1 MIQITKR
8 FAYVMLALIALL
20 FIFSFVKACSPP
32 EPKLVKVM
40 VPEVR
45 GTFAPQKPVNHPM
58 AIYPI
63 LTNNVKPKKV
73 DTSSNLVDT
82 SNKDNLKKLVAENEA
97 LKLAFAKET
106 DSLKKLLAYEKA
118 VQLNN
123 FSTKFEDENMELN
136 IDGVVQGEVKEIT
149 PSYKLKERKLDVPVK
164 LKETVLRVY
173 VGGEVGV
180 QTSLEM
186 NKLPLKAN
194 LMIQNRK
201 GNIWTGS
208 YDNNG
213 IAWIG
218 FNKSIFKIER

>member
-1 MIQITKR
+1 MIQSKQIDWVKLAYLAFAVLFAVLWLRGCEGTKPQI
-8 FAYVMLALIALL
+8 VT
-20 FIFSFVKACSPP
+20 VT
-32 EPKLVKVM
+32 
-40 VPEVR
+40 VPELR
-45 GTFAPQKPVNHPM
+45 GDFKAQKPVNHPVN
-58 AIYPI
+58 IPLVLPKNDKTKIVKIENPI
-63 LTNNVKPKKV
+63 NQE
-73 DTSSNLVDT
+73 
-82 SNKDNLKKLVAENEA
+82 LVAENQA

-123 FSTKFEDENMELN
+123 FSTKFVDENMELN

-149 PSYKLKERKLDVPVK
+149 PTYKLKERKLDIPVK

-173 VGGEVGV
+173 VGGEVGA
-180 QTSLEM
+180 QTSLEI
-186 NKLPLKAN
+186 NKLRIKAN

-208 YDNNG
+208 FDNNG

-218 FNKSIFKIER
+218 FNKSIF

>member
-1 MIQITKR
+1 MIQSKQIDWVKLAYLAFAVLFMCLWLLGCEGFKTKI
-8 FAYVMLALIALL
+8 VT
-20 FIFSFVKACSPP
+20 VT
-32 EPKLVKVM
+32 
-40 VPEVR
+40 VPELK
-45 GTFAPQKPVNHPM
+45 GNFKAQKPINHPVK
-58 AIYPI
+58 IPLVLTKSVNSKIVKIENPI
-63 LTNNVKPKKV
+63 NQ
-73 DTSSNLVDT
+73 
-82 SNKDNLKKLVAENEA
+82 KLVAENDS

-106 DSLKKLLAYEKA
+106 DSLKKQQAYEKA
-118 VQLNN
+118 IELNN
-123 FSTKFEDENMELN
+123 FSTKFEDENIELN
-136 IDGVVQGEVKEIT
+136 INGVVQGEVKEIT